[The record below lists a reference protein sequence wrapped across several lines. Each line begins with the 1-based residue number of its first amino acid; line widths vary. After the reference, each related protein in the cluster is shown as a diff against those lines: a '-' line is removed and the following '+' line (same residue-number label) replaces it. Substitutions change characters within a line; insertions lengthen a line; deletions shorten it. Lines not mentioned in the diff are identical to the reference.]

1 MIYSYGFYFSQPW
14 WLVGCILLVPIIWL
28 ARRNLAGLGPVR
40 RVLATAIRCLV
51 IFILVALLAR
61 PILTRTSERLTVL
74 TVIDRSQSIPSSLQQ
89 KSLDYL
95 AKALE
100 NKAH

>member
-51 IFILVALLAR
+51 IFLLIALLAR
-61 PILTRTSERLTVL
+61 PVLTRKSECVTVL
-74 TVIDRSQSIPSSLQQ
+74 TVIDRSQSIPSNLQQ
-89 KSLDYL
+89 ESLDYL

-100 NKAH
+100 KT